1 MKPANPKSPPRSSP
15 KSAGTIS
22 HRQCPPHEGG
32 TPSAQHSPII
42 LLAVTGMSPAV
53 LTETVWALAHE
64 KPATIPHRVIVIT
77 TTQGKATIERE
88 LFEPSKEFSGQCV
101 WDCLRHCLSR
111 GGHDVV
117 DRLRYEDRVFK
128 IWNPK
133 SARYELLQDIRTKA
147 ENAAAAD
154 FLIEQVRAV
163 AEIPDACLIASI
175 AGGRKTM
182 GALLY
187 ACMSL
192 LGRETDRLT
201 HVLIR
206 DPFETGVSPQFYFNH
221 QPAQK
226 LTTRDGKSVQAKDAQ
241 IDLADM
247 PLVPLR
253 NLFERDLV
261 KKPSTFIGLVERC
274 QHAVAEMVR
283 RDLRLTVRRTR
294 PEIQINSSKPVR
306 LSNLQHLLMLFLAEN
321 AAAGRPPLG
330 KYLDALRPLKDF
342 TDRLYAERDRSDFSD
357 WRHNARLPADFDS
370 AIKNHDDLKLRKL
383 RDELKNKLR
392 GSGTEAARL
401 VPLLPVKGRFS
412 VDLPASAILLR
423 D

>member
-1 MKPANPKSPPRSSP
+1 MKPAKPKSPPRSSA
-15 KSAGTIS
+15 KSADTNS
-22 HRQCPPHEGG
+22 RRESPPPEGG
-32 TPSAQHSPII
+32 TPNAPHAQII

-53 LTETVWALAHE
+53 LTETVWALAKE
-64 KPATIPHRVIVIT
+64 TPPVIPDRVVVIT
-77 TTQGKATIERE
+77 TTQGKASIEQE
-88 LFEPSKEFSGQCV
+88 LFHPSKEFGGQCV
-101 WDCLRHCLSR
+101 WDSLRQSLSQ
-111 GGHDVV
+111 GGHDVA
-117 DRLRYEDRVFK
+117 DRLRYEDRIFN
-128 IWNPK
+128 IWNTK

-147 ENAAAAD
+147 ENDAAAD
-154 FLIEQVRAV
+154 FFIEQVRAL
-163 AEIPDACLIASI
+163 AEIPDASLIASI

-206 DPFETGVSPQFYFNH
+206 DPFETGVSPKFYFNH

-226 LTTRDGKSVQAKDAQ
+226 LTTRDDKTVEAKDAQ

-261 KKPSTFIGLVERC
+261 KKPSTFTGLVERC
-274 QHAVAEMVR
+274 QQAVAEIVR
-283 RDLRLTVRRTR
+283 RDLRLTLRRTR
-294 PEIQINSSKPVR
+294 PEIQINSSKPVK

-330 KYLDALRPLKDF
+330 KYLDALQPLKDF
-342 TDRLYAERDRSDFSD
+342 TDRLYAERDRDDFSD

-412 VDLPASAILLR
+412 VDLPASAIRLR